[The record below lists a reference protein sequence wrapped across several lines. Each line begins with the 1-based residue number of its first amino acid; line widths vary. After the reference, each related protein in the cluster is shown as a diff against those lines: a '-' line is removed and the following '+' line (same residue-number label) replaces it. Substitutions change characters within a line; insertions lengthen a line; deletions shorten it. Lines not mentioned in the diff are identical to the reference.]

1 MTISPVSHAGI
12 VCTVTVPRAMA
23 TGEPTATSH
32 HHRQDKT
39 QRKRRTQLCRAFPRT
54 GAGLAPVGDDD
65 RAYRNVGTR
74 RWRALCRGC

>member
-32 HHRQDKT
+32 HHRQEKT
-39 QRKRRTQLCRAFPRT
+39 
-54 GAGLAPVGDDD
+54 
-65 RAYRNVGTR
+65 
-74 RWRALCRGC
+74 